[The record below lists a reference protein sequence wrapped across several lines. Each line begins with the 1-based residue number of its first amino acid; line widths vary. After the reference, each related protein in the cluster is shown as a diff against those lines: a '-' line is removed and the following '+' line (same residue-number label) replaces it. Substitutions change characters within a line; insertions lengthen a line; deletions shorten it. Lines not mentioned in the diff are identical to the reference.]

1 MNKRRKSRLIFTL
14 CLLLYS
20 VLFLIGT
27 AIGLGHL
34 WDYMEAYEL
43 SRPFHAVDSYMEK
56 LDADYICD
64 RSSDLIAM
72 VDSTV
77 QSPDDCRKVIREA
90 LKDKFT
96 CVKNLGES
104 TDDKTV
110 YLIRCGSRIIGRFTI
125 VPDAEIAYG
134 FAPWKVS
141 SDSFDL
147 SYLLTPGHVVTAPET
162 FTVTVNG
169 TPLTTGHIAESGI
182 EFPLL
187 QEFYGSYSLPT
198 LVTYQTGT
206 TLGKTEVT
214 ITDPDG
220 KAVTI
225 DKDTDW
231 DTLLPVCNEATSD
244 RLSTSVSAFLKAYV
258 DFTSCTNNDTYG
270 NHNRLQAHILTG
282 TALSQRMKDAI
293 AGLKWVSDR
302 HAKLADVQVN
312 RLVPLEGGKYL
323 CDVIYRVDTRN
334 ITGNV
339 QTESHIKLIFTE
351 SGGQLKAETM
361 ITSQQ
366 TP

>member
-1 MNKRRKSRLIFTL
+1 M
-14 CLLLYS
+14 
-20 VLFLIGT
+20 
-27 AIGLGHL
+27 
-34 WDYMEAYEL
+34 D
-43 SRPFHAVDSYMEK
+43 K
-56 LDADYICD
+56 LNADYICD

-72 VDSTV
+72 ADSTI
-77 QSPDDCRKVIREA
+77 QSPDDCRNVIREA

-96 CVKNLGES
+96 CVKNLSES

-110 YLIRCGSRIIGRFTI
+110 YLIRCGSRIIGRFII
-125 VPDAEIAYG
+125 VPDDEIAYG
-134 FAPWKVS
+134 FAPWKVD

-169 TPLTTGHIAESGI
+169 APLTSGHITESGI

-187 QEFYGSYSLPT
+187 QEFYGTYSLPT

-206 TLGKTEVT
+206 TLGETEVA
-214 ITDPDG
+214 ITDPEG
-220 KAVTI
+220 TPVTI
-225 DKDTDW
+225 DEHTDW
-231 DTLLPVCNEATSD
+231 NTLLPVCDETTSD
-244 RLSTSVSAFLKAYV
+244 RVVTSVSAFLKAYV

-270 NHNRLQAHILTG
+270 NHDCLQAYILPG

-302 HAKLADVQVN
+302 HAKLANVQIKQ
-312 RLVPLEGGKYL
+312 LVPLDGGKYL

-339 QTESHIKLIFTE
+339 QTESHVKLIFTE
-351 SGGQLKAETM
+351 SGGSLKAETM
-361 ITSQQ
+361 LTC
-366 TP
+366 